1 MPKPLQKPPIG
12 LVAATAIV
20 FIEGA
25 FLGFLG
31 SQLALALLAGETQSI
46 TTAVALL
53 ALVLATA
60 AWLFFVAIKLLA
72 GRRWARSAA
81 VFWQLVQLAVASAS
95 FSGQFGSQAIGWLL
109 IIPSVLVMA
118 LLFTKK
124 VIAATSA
131 TAETDLNL
139 YPEPDSDKSI

>member
-1 MPKPLQKPPIG
+1 MSKPEQKRPFG
-12 LVAATAIV
+12 LVLASATV
-20 FIEGA
+20 MLEGA

-31 SQLALALLAGETQSI
+31 SQLMLALIAGETQSF
-46 TTAVALL
+46 TTSVALL

-60 AWLFFVAIKLLA
+60 AWLIFVSIKLFF

-109 IIPSVLVMA
+109 IIPSVFGMV

-124 VIAATSA
+124 VIAATSQ
-131 TAETDLNL
+131 TAETDLDL
-139 YPEPDSDKSI
+139 

>member
-1 MPKPLQKPPIG
+1 MSKPEQKRPFG
-12 LVAATAIV
+12 LVLASAMV
-20 FIEGA
+20 MLEGA

-31 SQLALALLAGETQSI
+31 TQLLLALFAGETQSF
-46 TTAVALL
+46 TTSLALL
-53 ALVLATA
+53 ALVLAAA
-60 AWLFFVAIKLLA
+60 AWLIFVSIKLFT

-109 IIPSVLVMA
+109 IIPSVFVMV

-124 VIAATSA
+124 VIAATSQ
-131 TAETDLNL
+131 TSETDLDL
-139 YPEPDSDKSI
+139 

>member
-1 MPKPLQKPPIG
+1 MSKPEQKRPFG
-12 LVAATAIV
+12 LVLASAAV
-20 FIEGA
+20 MLEGA

-31 SQLALALLAGETQSI
+31 SQLMLALIAGETQSF
-46 TTAVALL
+46 TTSVALL

-60 AWLFFVAIKLLA
+60 AWLIFVSIKLFF

-109 IIPSVLVMA
+109 IIPSVFVMV

-124 VIAATSA
+124 VIAATSQ
-131 TAETDLNL
+131 TSETDLDL
-139 YPEPDSDKSI
+139 

>member
-1 MPKPLQKPPIG
+1 LAIPNIEEQMSKPEQKRPFG
-12 LVAATAIV
+12 LVLASAMV
-20 FIEGA
+20 MLEGA

-31 SQLALALLAGETQSI
+31 SQLLLALFAGETQSF
-46 TTAVALL
+46 TTSLALL
-53 ALVLATA
+53 ALVLAAA
-60 AWLFFVAIKLLA
+60 AWLIFVSIKLFA

-109 IIPSVLVMA
+109 IIPSVFVMV

-124 VIAATSA
+124 VIAATSQ
-131 TAETDLNL
+131 TSETDLDL
-139 YPEPDSDKSI
+139 

>member
-1 MPKPLQKPPIG
+1 LAIPNIEEQMSKPEQKRPAG
-12 LVAATAIV
+12 LVAASAV
-20 FIEGA
+20 VMLEGA

-31 SQLALALLAGETQSI
+31 SQLLLAMLSGQTQSF
-46 TTAVALL
+46 TTSVALL
-53 ALVLATA
+53 ALVWAAA
-60 AWLFFVAIKLLA
+60 AWLIFVSIKLLA

-124 VIAATSA
+124 VIAASSA
-131 TAETDLNL
+131 TAETDLDL
-139 YPEPDSDKSI
+139 